1 MDATE
6 NANTVVYRSVW
17 VLVSSSTRRP
27 RHKARLCPLESRPV
41 PQTDIYFIP
50 WDIKAHFVVSF
61 VTPSHGTANV
71 SIGSDCR
78 LQYNALPRWATVSSE
93 ACIRYTV
100 LKSLSTA
107 LSLGGRRLDSTA
119 LAFTTTIMETSATV
133 CIYRLSF
140 RAGGTKPFPSAARV
154 SSLTRALQMQWKN
167 DSKLF
172 QQTWSCVLHPEKYI

>member
-1 MDATE
+1 M
-6 NANTVVYRSVW
+6 W

-61 VTPSHGTANV
+61 VTPSYGTANV

-78 LQYNALPRWATVSSE
+78 LQYNALPRWATVISE

-119 LAFTTTIMETSATV
+119 LTFTTTIMETSATV

-154 SSLTRALQMQWKN
+154 SPSTRPLEMQWKIYF
-167 DSKLF
+167 KLF
-172 QQTWSCVLHPEKYI
+172 QQTWSSVLHSEKYL